1 MSENQCQMTDVVI
14 IGAGPAGT
22 TCAYLLKKAGV
33 DCVLV
38 DRATFPRE
46 KVCGGG
52 LTHKAYTLL
61 SEIMPDL
68 KYEYRSVRKMK
79 MMVGT
84 KTFCEFEP
92 TEELRTVSRRDF
104 DYALLQQYLHIG
116 GTFVKGSFSAYEEQA
131 DGKVMVTLKSGEQ
144 YVCRYLVGADGAN
157 SRVRQQAIGDYHGNV
172 LFMEQYV
179 ERTKDAIEGS
189 ISREYDCG
197 YYYWFP
203 STDHDVVGYGD
214 KRLTLAMFRDILA
227 RFGVE
232 ETKIKGA
239 YIPVEEVE
247 SGSDRII
254 LIGDAGG
261 FPNKLTYEGLYYAIV
276 TGRNA
281 STAIIEGRPFSETN
295 RIIFKKKRKER
306 FITNIFYNSPWG
318 MLIVRLCSHS
328 TRLVKRIFDAGV

>member
-1 MSENQCQMTDVVI
+1 MKKIYSLAMLLMMGLAFTACGSDDDKDTPDNVDTDFNIVN
-14 IGAGPAGT
+14 T
-22 TCAYLLKKAGV
+22 TP
-33 DCVLV
+33 LV
-38 DRATFPRE
+38 DQDTYPSNTTEAN
-46 KVCGGG
+46 
-52 LTHKAYTLL
+52 Y
-61 SEIMPDL
+61 SN
-68 KYEYRSVRKMK
+68 
-79 MMVGT
+79 
-84 KTFCEFEP
+84 KT
-92 TEELRTVSRRDF
+92 
-104 DYALLQQYLHIG
+104 YG
-116 GTFVKGSFSAYEEQA
+116 
-131 DGKVMVTLKSGEQ
+131 
-144 YVCRYLVGADGAN
+144 
-157 SRVRQQAIGDYHGNV
+157 QQAIGDYHGNV